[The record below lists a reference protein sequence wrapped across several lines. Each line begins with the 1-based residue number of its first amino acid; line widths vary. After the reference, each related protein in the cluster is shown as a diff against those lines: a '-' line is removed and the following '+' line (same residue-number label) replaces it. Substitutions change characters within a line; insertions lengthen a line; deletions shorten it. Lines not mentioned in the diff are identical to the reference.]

1 MFPSIDQ
8 ILPSLQAF
16 GVFGYWLIG
25 LASALE
31 AFFLTGVIVPGTL
44 IVDAGGLL
52 VQQGLMDFF
61 DLAWFV
67 ALGSVLGSELSY
79 WTGRLALQR
88 IPGRARIE
96 GSAVFRRAQ
105 ALFERRGGLALVL
118 GRFLGPV
125 AGLVPLAAAMA
136 GMERRRFFLW
146 NLAGSVPY
154 ALAHVG
160 LGYAM
165 GDAAGLLGNT
175 LGRAALV
182 GALAVAVLAV
192 LWVLLFAALRLL
204 PLAVTILGVAGRALA
219 ARPPVARLVAA
230 HPRTTAWLAARVSRH
245 AFTGL
250 PLTLLGALFLYIAA
264 VWLGTVVDFLSGDP
278 ILQVD
283 ARLAAWI
290 HTLQASQPVR
300 VATAFTALGSAKVV
314 APLSLAMLIWLLLRR
329 QIALAAGLAISVGGS
344 AAAIALLK
352 LVFQRPR
359 SPLGYYLETSNS
371 FPSGHAGSS
380 IAAFGMMAFVLWRL
394 GRLRAETALLGAGML
409 ALAIGGSRV
418 YLIEHYL
425 SDVLSGWLVG
435 ALALVLGIAVSE
447 WMAERVPS
455 RPALPFGWRSLA
467 GHAAVVALIGLAAF
481 EGWRYDPPRHP
492 GLTPVADRQV
502 AGIGDALATPGLP
515 QQTLS
520 LLGTPV
526 RPLSVAVLAADAPH
540 LSAALAVQ
548 GWTAASAQGPSA
560 LIGALNAAVEADAD
574 PSVEIAPHFW
584 QGTPETMT
592 LAAPPTVPGTAVF
605 ARFWQTAFVTADG
618 LRLFLGSVGSD
629 AVPEPGTPQAGAAPG
644 GTDPAVA
651 ALTRALV
658 AAGATDSGRVPMGAQ
673 TVQALVL
680 RAP

>member
-8 ILPSLQAF
+8 ILPSLQSF

-52 VQQGLMDFF
+52 VQQGLMDFL
-61 DLAWFV
+61 DLVWFV

-88 IPGRARIE
+88 IPGRSKIE
-96 GSAVFRRAQ
+96 SSAVFHRARG
-105 ALFERRGGLALVL
+105 LFERRGGLALVL

-136 GMERRRFFLW
+136 GMDRRRFFLW
-146 NLAGSVPY
+146 NLAGSLPY

-160 LGYAM
+160 LGYLM
-165 GDAAGLLGNT
+165 GDAARVLGNT

-182 GALAVAVLAV
+182 AGLALAVLAL
-192 LWVLLFAALRLL
+192 LWLLLFAALRLV
-204 PLAVTILGVAGRALA
+204 PLAGTILGVAARALA
-219 ARPPVARLVAA
+219 AQPPVARVIAA
-230 HPRTTAWLAARVSRH
+230 HPRTAAWLAARVNRH
-245 AFTGL
+245 AFGGL
-250 PLTLLGALFLYIAA
+250 PLTLLSALFVYIGA

-283 ARLAAWI
+283 TRLAAWI
-290 HTLQASQPVR
+290 HSLQAPLPVR
-300 VATAFTALGSAKVV
+300 VATAFTALGSAHVV
-314 APLSLAMLIWLLLRR
+314 APLSLAMLAWLLLRR
-329 QIALAAGLAISVGGS
+329 QIALAVGVAISVAGS
-344 AAAIALLK
+344 AGAIAALK

-380 IAAFGMMAFVLWRL
+380 IAAFGVIAYALWRL
-394 GRLRAETALLGAGML
+394 GKLRAETALLGAGLL

-435 ALALVLGIAVSE
+435 ALALVMGIAVAE
-447 WMAERVPS
+447 WLADRWPS
-455 RPALPFGWRSLA
+455 PAPPTPGWRLFA
-467 GHAAVVALIGLAAF
+467 GYAAVAALVVLAAF
-481 EGWRYDPPRHP
+481 EGWRYAPPRSP
-492 GLTPVADRQV
+492 AVLPPADQQITSL
-502 AGIGDALATPGLP
+502 AGALAQPDTPSL
-515 QQTLS
+515 QTLS

-526 RPLSVAVLAADAPH
+526 RTLTVAVLARDSAT
-540 LSAALAVQ
+540 LSAALTGQ
-548 GWTAASAQGPSA
+548 GWTAMASQGPRA

-574 PSVEIAPHFW
+574 PSIGIAPHFW
-584 QGTPETMT
+584 RGAPEVLT
-592 LAAPPTVPGTAVF
+592 LAAPATVAGTAVH
-605 ARFWQTAFVTADG
+605 ARFWPSHFVTAG
-618 LRLFLGSVGSD
+618 GQRLFLGSVGSD
-629 AVPEPGTPQAGAAPG
+629 AVSDTGASPAQAGS
-644 GTDPAVA
+644 PADLA
-651 ALTRALV
+651 ALAQALL
-658 AAGATDSGRVPMGAQ
+658 AAGAQDAGTLPHGTDRVHGF
-673 TVQALVL
+673 VL
-680 RAP
+680 PSP